1 MLPYPHTYVVNAA
14 GAASGAVSLTAT
26 NLPDLE
32 SAAPAEFGGPGDQ
45 WSPETLVCAAVADCL
60 VLTFRAM
67 ARASKFEWQDIS
79 CRTEGILDRVDGV
92 ARFSRFT
99 TSVTLKVM
107 AGVDIV
113 KAQQLL
119 ERSERGCLIANSL
132 SAERSLVVDVLVGS

>member
-1 MLPYPHTYVVNAA
+1 
-14 GAASGAVSLTAT
+14 
-26 NLPDLE
+26 LE